1 MTESDPAEALAVP
14 QPDWTEILI
23 AFQSGE
29 PLKPVAIKNGVSVQK
44 ISAHARKEKWPRRSS
59 KKSVRGTTPQ
69 TTDQLMRRLAGLVE
83 RQVAEIETRLTEAS
97 EARDHERDARTL
109 SNLTRTLDKLVEL
122 RRDAEE
128 EAEIKK
134 RQARDLEMSKGEG
147 SNADTIRADLA
158 RRLARI
164 IAATSCSAV
173 S

>member
-1 MTESDPAEALAVP
+1 MTESDPAEALAAP
-14 QPDWTEILI
+14 QPDWTEISGV
-23 AFQSGE
+23 FKSGE
-29 PLKPVAIKNGVSVQK
+29 PLKKVAEKNGVSIQK
-44 ISAHARKEKWPRRSS
+44 ISAYARKEKWPRRSS
-59 KKSVRGTTPQ
+59 KSRKPETAPQ
-69 TTDQLMRRLAGLVE
+69 NAEKLMKRLAGLVE
-83 RQVAEIETRLTEAS
+83 RQVAEIETRLTETS

-134 RQARDLEMSKGEG
+134 RHARDLKMSEGKG
-147 SNADTIRADLA
+147 SNADAIRADLA

-164 IAATSCSAV
+164 TAPTSCSDV